1 MHGATMKI
9 KYCTLRSRDCCVND
23 VSFVPTV
30 TVLTVRHI
38 LIAGAINVAP
48 QLFPHHAEVLIF
60 SSYRIK
66 NVITY
71 TWS

>member
-1 MHGATMKI
+1 MKM
-9 KYCTLRSRDCCVND
+9 KYCTVRSRDCCVNN

-38 LIAGAINVAP
+38 LIAGTIKVAP

-60 SSYRIK
+60 SSYGIK
-66 NVITY
+66 KM
-71 TWS
+71 